1 MNLSTTYLGF
11 DLPHP
16 FIAGASPLTETP
28 DGARRLED
36 AGAAALVL
44 PSLFEEEIHLESLA
58 TLHSTDS
65 HANSHGEASSYFVE
79 PEEFVIGPHAYLE
92 RVRRVKDAVDIP
104 VIASLNGYTR
114 GGWLEYARL
123 LAEAGADALELN
135 LYNVVTEAHLSA
147 GEIEGRSVT
156 IVREVKDQIAI
167 PLAVKLSPFYTA
179 LPHFAGQLET
189 AGADALVLFN
199 RFFES
204 DIDVEELAF
213 ASDLKLSDS
222 RELLLR
228 LRWLAILSGTLESTE
243 LAVTGGVHTAEDA
256 VKAIMS
262 GASAVQ
268 MVSSLYQ
275 KGIDNLARIKS
286 EMTIWMEEK
295 EYRSLAQMRGSMTIR
310 TCPDPQVLFRANY
323 MHQLRTWDQT
333 RS

>member
-1 MNLSTTYLGF
+1 MDLSTSYLGL

-28 DGARRLED
+28 DGAKRIEE

-44 PSLFEEEIHLESLA
+44 PSLFEEQIHLESLA
-58 TLHSTDS
+58 SLKSTDAQADS
-65 HANSHGEASSYFVE
+65 LRSSSADFVE
-79 PEEFVIGPHAYLE
+79 PEEFVINPHRYLD

-147 GEIEGRSVT
+147 GELEGRSVT
-156 IVREVKDQIAI
+156 IVREVKERIDI
-167 PLAVKLSPFYTA
+167 PLSVKLSPFYTA

-189 AGADALVLFN
+189 AGADAIVLFN

-204 DIDVEELAF
+204 DIDVDELAF
-213 ASDLKLSDS
+213 ASDLQLSDP

-228 LRWLAILSGTLESTE
+228 LRWLAILSGTLETIE
-243 LAVTGGVHTAEDA
+243 LGVTGGVYTAEDA

-262 GASAVQ
+262 GASTVQ
-268 MVSSLYQ
+268 MVSSLYE
-275 KGIDNLARIKS
+275 KGLSNLARIKS
-286 EMTIWMEEK
+286 DMTIWMEEK
-295 EYRSLAQMRGSMTIR
+295 ECASLAHLRGSMTIR

-323 MHQLRTWDQT
+323 MHQIRTWDRT
-333 RS
+333 PS

>member
-1 MNLSTTYLGF
+1 MNLSTSYLGF

-28 DGARRLED
+28 DGARELED

-44 PSLFEEEIHLESLA
+44 PSLFEEQIHLESLS
-58 TLHSTDS
+58 TL
-65 HANSHGEASSYFVE
+65 NSGDGQAESPGKAGSDFVE
-79 PEEFVIGPHAYLE
+79 PEELVIRPQKYLD

-147 GEIEGRSVT
+147 SELEGRSVT
-156 IVREVKDQIAI
+156 IVREVKEQIDI

-204 DIDVEELAF
+204 DIDVDELAF
-213 ASDLKLSDS
+213 ASDLQLSDS

-228 LRWLAILSGTLESTE
+228 LRWLAILSGTLETTE
-243 LAVTGGVHTAEDA
+243 LAVAGGVHTAEDA

-262 GASAVQ
+262 GAYAVQ
-268 MVSSLYQ
+268 MVSSLYE
-275 KGIDNLARIKS
+275 KGLSNFARIKS
-286 EMTIWMEEK
+286 EMTIWMEER
-295 EYRSLAQMRGSMTIR
+295 EYPSVAHLRGRMTIR
-310 TCPDPQVLFRANY
+310 SCPDPQVLFRANY
-323 MHQLRTWDQT
+323 MHQIRTWDQT